1 LAAALYRYI
10 DLSRS
15 IADAMPVYPGDSA
28 VKLYRDRFLE
38 RDGYN
43 NSRLEIGMHAGT
55 HIDLPSHFLDRS
67 ISVDELAVDRFTGRG
82 CLLDVWNESVITMKN
97 EYETMVQADDI
108 VLLYTGFDQF
118 FDSED
123 YFTRHP
129 VVDRTLAEFF
139 ADKKIKMLGMDFPSP
154 DRHPFEIHKI
164 LFEADILIMEN
175 LKSLGLLRG
184 VESFE
189 VIAFPIK
196 VKAEAA
202 LARVVARVEKFPLDN
217 TAPRK

>member
-1 LAAALYRYI
+1 MAAALYRYI

-82 CLLDVWNESVITMKN
+82 CLLDVWNESVITMK
-97 EYETMVQADDI
+97 TSMKPWSRQMT
-108 VLLYTGFDQF
+108 LSLYTGFDQF

-129 VVDRTLAEFF
+129 VVDRTRPSFRRQKDQNAEV
-139 ADKKIKMLGMDFPSP
+139 
-154 DRHPFEIHKI
+154 DRRLTGIRLRFTKYS
-164 LFEADILIMEN
+164 
-175 LKSLGLLRG
+175 LKR
-184 VESFE
+184 
-189 VIAFPIK
+189 
-196 VKAEAA
+196 
-202 LARVVARVEKFPLDN
+202 
-217 TAPRK
+217 TY